1 MADNK
6 DQEHRP
12 DLIERLKAEE
22 PPSVSQIGAL
32 TDANKG
38 LRRKIFDLYTIF
50 EISRHLNSMLNLES
64 LLDATLFTCIGQMGV
79 AGAAI
84 VVQDATDNKLTHFR
98 WKGLTISRDT
108 VMHFSRVGRLARHL
122 QRVAQPQSIRELKVA
137 IPVESDD
144 FHKLKIIEAELVVPL
159 ISKGNLLG
167 ILFLPRKLS
176 GLQYQENDLEFVSI
190 LVNQLSVAIVN
201 AHLYE
206 SERQALLELRSA
218 QKKLIESER
227 LAALGR
233 LAASIAHEV
242 NNPLGIIKNYLI
254 ILAKTPDIAEDA
266 RANIDVVHEEV
277 DRIARIVKQ
286 LLDFYRPTLERQVE
300 LNLIEV
306 INSTLDL
313 VAQKLESS
321 GVEICRK
328 FSSDAIHISGS
339 SSRLKQVF
347 LNLILNA
354 RDAMAST
361 GGKLTVEV
369 QCADGFAQ
377 IDFADTGAGIS
388 AESLPKIFEPFFTT
402 KKESGTGLG
411 LAVCHGIINSHNGTI
426 SAANGP
432 DGGAIFSIRLPLL
445 KGKDAG
451 S

>member
-1 MADNK
+1 MTENK
-6 DQEHRP
+6 DHGHKPESF
-12 DLIERLKAEE
+12 ERLKAEE
-22 PPSVSQIGAL
+22 FPAANQIGAL

-84 VVQDATDNKLTHFR
+84 VVQDSGDNKLSHFH
-98 WKGLTISRDT
+98 WKGLTLPKNII
-108 VMHFSRVGRLARHL
+108 MHFSRVGRLSRHL
-122 QRVAQPQSIRELKVA
+122 QRIAQPQLIQELRAA
-137 IPVESDD
+137 IPAESED
-144 FHKLKIIEAELVVPL
+144 FLKLKTIEAELVVPL

-176 GLQYQENDLEFVSI
+176 GLPYQENDLEFVSI

-206 SERQALLELRSA
+206 SEKQALLELRSA
-218 QKKLIESER
+218 QKRLIESER

-242 NNPLGIIKNYLI
+242 NNPLGIIKNYLT
-254 ILAKTPDIAEDA
+254 ILTKMPNVSDEAK
-266 RANIDVVHEEV
+266 NDVAIVHEEV
-277 DRIARIVKQ
+277 DRIARIVRQ
-286 LLDFYRPTLERQVE
+286 LLDFYRPTLERQIE
-300 LNLIEV
+300 LDLIEV

-313 VAQKLESS
+313 VAQKLDSA
-321 GVEICRK
+321 GVEIERI
-328 FSSDAIHISGS
+328 FPVDSIQISGS

-354 RDAMAST
+354 RDAMAAT
-361 GGKLTVEV
+361 GGTLIVEAK
-369 QCADGFAQ
+369 CLAGFAE
-377 IDFADTGAGIS
+377 ISFSDSGTGIP
-388 AESLPKIFEPFFTT
+388 AEDLPRIFEPFFTT

-411 LAVCHGIINSHNGTI
+411 LAVCHGIISSHNGVI
-426 SAANGP
+426 SASNNAR
-432 DGGAIFSIRLPLL
+432 GGAIFSIKLPLM
-445 KGKDAG
+445 KDQDA
-451 S
+451 